1 MGREPWPGWGLV
13 LGEPWEQP
21 SALGWK
27 PPGPTGL
34 DNLDPGAPG
43 RIGERP
49 EVAAGERHGVKLST
63 LLGGSVLP
71 IVWSRSPAGH
81 HRGGAGLAVEQ
92 LGFMP
97 SPCALAP
104 AWQAVPIEVVCPRVC
119 EHPALWRGD
128 VVCLE

>member
-1 MGREPWPGWGLV
+1 M
-13 LGEPWEQP
+13 
-21 SALGWK
+21 
-27 PPGPTGL
+27 
-34 DNLDPGAPG
+34 
-43 RIGERP
+43 
-49 EVAAGERHGVKLST
+49 AAGERHGVKLST

-97 SPCALAP
+97 SPRAVAP

-119 EHPALWRGD
+119 KHPALLRGD
-128 VVCLE
+128 VVCLGQSGPKPQTWSRGCRKTAGLEKLWLPLNEQPLVF